1 VRANPDVD
9 LRLRVNRGRATR
21 PDTRPR
27 LSRTPPRRRDA
38 APIRVS
44 IALVSRGEIRNP
56 RRTGRRWFVSFF
68 LADRDESEIL
78 DARAEAPR
86 RFALIARVVF
96 ARDTESDGRFASHLK
111 RD

>member
-1 VRANPDVD
+1 
-9 LRLRVNRGRATR
+9 
-21 PDTRPR
+21 
-27 LSRTPPRRRDA
+27 LSRTPPRRRDP

-44 IALVSRGEIRNP
+44 IALVSGGEILPDAPGGGGSVKVFR
-56 RRTGRRWFVSFF
+56 
-68 LADRDESEIL
+68 ADRDESEIL